1 MTERLIDGPEKFI
14 KLIKEIGFE
23 DPDIETLEA
32 LCNAR
37 KTSCCNAAR
46 NEASNGTDA
55 MYKKIIFTRL
65 EDMKDELLRLSRNKG
80 YHSIRFQGAFRI
92 NRREVEE
99 YDKLIV

>member
-1 MTERLIDGPEKFI
+1 MTEHLIDGPEKFI
-14 KLIKEIGFE
+14 ELVKEIGLE

-46 NEASNGTDA
+46 NEALNGIDA
-55 MYKKIIFTRL
+55 MYKKIVFTRL
-65 EDMKDELLRLSRNKG
+65 EDMKDELLKLSRNKG